1 MGGKTSENGD
11 GAKIMNHYLNYI
23 DGEWCD
29 SHNSLEVINPATAEA
44 CATIAEANIQ
54 DADRAMAAARRCV
67 DAGLLTSIRPAIRT
81 TLMLKAAEFIREIAD
96 EGSLISCVENGK
108 FLIDAKDEFLE
119 AARYFEY
126 YAGMADKLEGK
137 SIPLGIDYLDFTQY
151 VPFGISVQ
159 IVPWNFPV
167 SICARS
173 LAPALASGNSVVIK
187 SPEVSPLAMTLLL
200 KAISKAGFPKGS
212 INLLCGQGSVV
223 GDHLVR
229 HQDVDQIVFTG
240 SVATGQMILK
250 NTAKRATPSV
260 MELGGKSAAIALQD
274 ANLDTL
280 IKSVKV
286 GIFFNAGQ
294 VCSAMSRLL
303 IHKQR
308 YEEIKTALVNMAEDL
323 AIGKGENQAG
333 ITPLISIDQ
342 KNQVLNMIEQA
353 KKDGARIITGGYAP
367 DLPGYFVAPT
377 IIEATP
383 SMKISQQEVFGPVLV
398 ITPFETEQEAI
409 SIANGTD
416 FGLVAGVFGDS
427 LNQTLRIAQQLRGG
441 QVFIN
446 EWFAGGIETPFGGV
460 GLSGFGREKGQEAI
474 YSYVHTRNI
483 AIRLQMD
490 SGQ

>member
-1 MGGKTSENGD
+1 MGGKGSENCD
-11 GAKIMNHYLNYI
+11 GAKIMEHYLNYI

-29 SHNSLEVINPATAEA
+29 APNSLVVINPGTAEA
-44 CATIAEANIQ
+44 YATIAEANVQ
-54 DADRAMAAARRCV
+54 DADRAMTAARRCV
-67 DAGLLTSIRPAIRT
+67 DEGLLTAVRPALRT
-81 TLMLKAAEFIREIAD
+81 TLMLKAAELIREIAD
-96 EGSLISCVENGK
+96 EGALISCLENGK
-108 FLIDAKDEFLE
+108 TLLDAKDEFLE

-137 SIPLGIDYLDFTQY
+137 SIPLGIDYIDFTQY
-151 VPFGISVQ
+151 VPFGVSVQ

-173 LAPALASGNSVVIK
+173 LAPALAAGNSVVIK
-187 SPEVSPLAMTLLL
+187 SPEVSPLAMTLLIE
-200 KAISKAGFPKGS
+200 AIDKAGFPNGA

-229 HQDVDQIVFTG
+229 HQEVDQIVFTG

-274 ANLDTL
+274 ANLDVL
-280 IKSVKV
+280 LNSVKV

-303 IHKQR
+303 IHTER
-308 YEEIKTALVNMAEDL
+308 YEEIKAALVNMAESL
-323 AIGKGENQAG
+323 TIGKGEDKAD
-333 ITPLISIDQ
+333 ITPLISLEQ
-342 KNQVLNMIEQA
+342 KNQVLTMIEQA
-353 KKDGARIITGGYAP
+353 RKDGATIVTGGSAP

-383 SMKISQQEVFGPVLV
+383 SMQISQQEIFGPVLV

-416 FGLVAGVFGDS
+416 FGLVSGVFGGS

-446 EWFAGGIETPFGGV
+446 EWFAGGVETPFGGV

-483 AIRLQMD
+483 AIRLEMD
-490 SGQ
+490 TSQ